1 MIKAIGLKNEAGTL
15 VKVVLVTGVW
25 GRMPV
30 FQLCR
35 IASILHRRLA
45 RVAGVLHEILSPAK
59 GMRTLFAALCLT
71 GTSTLAVAQSP
82 VLANNPALRAEYEA
96 LFQRSLA
103 SPGDLDASFR
113 FAEAATAVGDFEAA
127 IGALERML
135 FFNPNLPRVRL
146 ELGVLYFRL
155 GSFEMAR
162 SYFTAAIAGADT
174 PNDVRV
180 RVNAFLSEI
189 ERRVK
194 PNQWSVFVQTG
205 LRHQTNANAG
215 PSSTLVRALGFD
227 AVLGSQFRRKADWN
241 WFGLTAIR
249 HVYDFE
255 NQRGDVLETQLLGYY
270 SSQNK
275 FNALNTGLVEVN
287 FGPRLALLPDAW
299 LGSSIKPYALAGK
312 VSLGDKPYLSSWG
325 GGIALAFPVNLAVI
339 EPGIEVR
346 QRVYEDSRDYRNAK
360 EQTGQL
366 TSFYVNGNG
375 AIIDTLRWQARL
387 AVHRNEAR
395 FAYNSY
401 DQTTFD
407 ISFPYEF
414 TASWLPSPRRWT
426 VAPSF
431 GVSRTRYDAPNPIVD
446 PVAVRRDN
454 EWRTGLSLDAPL
466 TDYLG
471 FAVQLQYNQ
480 VNSRIRN
487 YDTRNFTVM
496 AGPTGRF

>member
-1 MIKAIGLKNEAGTL
+1 MARRGFALFRPHITGPTRTMVALVMLVSLAGLNG
-15 VKVVLVTGVW
+15 
-25 GRMPV
+25 
-30 FQLCR
+30 
-35 IASILHRRLA
+35 ASI
-45 RVAGVLHEILSPAK
+45 
-59 GMRTLFAALCLT
+59 
-71 GTSTLAVAQSP
+71 AQSP
-82 VLANNPALRAEYEA
+82 VLARNPALRAEYEA
-96 LFQRSLA
+96 LFQHSLA
-103 SPGDLDASFR
+103 SPGDLDSSFR

-135 FFNPNLPRVRL
+135 FFNSNLPRVRL

-162 SYFTAAIAGADT
+162 SYFTSAIAGQDT
-174 PNDVRV
+174 PNDVRA

-215 PSSTLVRALGFD
+215 PGSTLVRALGFD

-241 WFGLTAIR
+241 WFGLTSIR
-249 HVYDFE
+249 HVHDFE
-255 NQRGDVLETQLLGYY
+255 NQRGDVLETQFLGYY
-270 SSQNK
+270 SSQFK
-275 FNALNTGLVEVN
+275 FNNLNTGLVEVN

-299 LGSSIKPYALAGK
+299 LGSSIKPYALASK
-312 VSLGDKPYLSSWG
+312 VTLGDNPYLSSWG
-325 GGIALAFPVNLAVI
+325 GGVSLAFPVSLAVI
-339 EPGIEVR
+339 EPGIEIR

-360 EQTGQL
+360 EQTGNL

-375 AIIDTLRWQARL
+375 AVIDTLRWQARL

-395 FAYNSY
+395 FSYNSY
-401 DQTTFD
+401 DQTSFD
-407 ISFPYEF
+407 LAFPYEF
-414 TASWLPSPRRWT
+414 AATWLPGTRKWT
-426 VAPSF
+426 VSPSF
-431 GVSRTRYDAPNPIVD
+431 GVARTRYDTPNPIVD
-446 PVAVRRDN
+446 PVLVRRDN
-454 EWRTGLSLDAPL
+454 EWRTGLSMDAPL
-466 TDYLG
+466 SDYLG

-480 VNSRIRN
+480 VKSRIRN